1 MVDLM
6 LWVEFGLEGCRGGL
20 SSRSAVGVSS
30 LWVCCCCHGF
40 SLWVRFI
47 AVVVGW
53 VIDGGGRL
61 AIVVVAVEFCRFGCC
76 GYGYLSIYILDTQR
90 ETLH

>member
-20 SSRSAVGVSS
+20 SSRSAAGVSS

-47 AVVVGW
+47 AVVVDWLLWLWMWRWSFVG
-53 VIDGGGRL
+53 L
-61 AIVVVAVEFCRFGCC
+61 VAVVMVV
-76 GYGYLSIYILDTQR
+76 GYLSIYILDTHR